1 MSELVAFFDRNP
13 TELTNNIEIRQ
24 LPISEANEMRSTE
37 GFIRTSLVYVLVPSE
52 AGQFLVPFG
61 AYDDWSLRDR
71 YNEVIRIMNTLG
83 ASEIRCESFRE
94 RTKRRGLSGRLTLM
108 VKGGSASIEHER
120 LENSSFDFRHKGAGA
135 KPRDPRPLR
144 WNDEPGFSAA
154 VTSVL
159 ENGATEVSINIRSNR
174 THSINGA
181 LGVGLKEI
189 GFDLG
194 GSTEHA
200 DVTTLQIYANFPE
213 PKRGLW

>member
-13 TELTNNIEIRQ
+13 VEIKSNIEIQQ
-24 LPISEANEMRSTE
+24 LPISASNEMRSTE
-37 GFIRTSLVYVLVPSE
+37 GFIRTALVYVVVPSE
-52 AGQFLVPFG
+52 AGKFLVPFG

-83 ASEIRCESFRE
+83 ASEIKCQSFRE
-94 RTKRRGLSGRLTLM
+94 RTKRQGLSGRLAYM
-108 VKGGSASIEHER
+108 VKGGSASVEFER

-144 WNDEPGFSAA
+144 WADEPGFSAA

-159 ENGATEVSINIRSNR
+159 ENGATEVSINITSNR
-174 THSINGA
+174 THAVNGA

-200 DVTTLQIYANFPE
+200 DVTRLHIYANFPE